1 MKILILCLIALLAG
15 WHLYIGY
22 RDYKSTDNPIPFN
35 VLTVYDRTTYKK
47 WQRYHKEHVG
57 LSMIEKTVSS
67 LLLYVLI
74 RLNVFAGIAPGSG
87 VYGPMIAV
95 ILFDSIL
102 ETVVDVIFS
111 YLSMGIEEKYGF
123 NKTTMD
129 TFFMDQLKSFVIGVV
144 LNIALMSI
152 FVAIHRAMGDWILVL
167 FAGLI
172 LLVVLLISFLFPY
185 LSGIFN
191 KFTPLE
197 DGELRQ
203 KLTELLEKHGYRVRD
218 ITVMDASRRTSK
230 SNAYFTGFG
239 KTKTIVLYDN
249 LLKALTTEEICA
261 VFAHEMGHGLHR
273 DTLKNQIYSLGSI
286 AMLAIL
292 MWLHARNPASCTP
305 FGFEGLNYGFIY
317 ILTGVYMSIFEIGY
331 GILTSRAQRKA
342 EFRADAQA
350 VDEGYGDA
358 LVSGLKKLAREDF
371 AQLSPD
377 PLIVRLMYSHPTLS
391 QRIAAIEK
399 RKAEK
404 P

>member
-129 TFFMDQLKSFVIGVV
+129 TFFMDQLKSFAIGVV

-152 FVAIHRAMGDWILVL
+152 FVAIHR
-167 FAGLI
+167 
-172 LLVVLLISFLFPY
+172 
-185 LSGIFN
+185 
-191 KFTPLE
+191 
-197 DGELRQ
+197 ELRQ

-292 MWLHARNPASCTP
+292 MWLHARTPASCTP

>member
-74 RLNVFAGIAPGSG
+74 RLNVFAGIAPGNG

-172 LLVVLLISFLFPY
+172 LIHA
-185 LSGIFN
+185 GRGG
-191 KFTPLE
+191 
-197 DGELRQ
+197 DGESDAIALS
-203 KLTELLEKHGYRVRD
+203 RVL
-218 ITVMDASRRTSK
+218 
-230 SNAYFTGFG
+230 
-239 KTKTIVLYDN
+239 VLAAG
-249 LLKALTTEEICA
+249 LA
-261 VFAHEMGHGLHR
+261 VFHLVADELIRAVGHHTDQNPGQNDQQIFERSFQTEASFPFSGLIIVR
-273 DTLKNQIYSLGSI
+273 FFQKRNIRSLKNDMGNAGNLNQTKS
-286 AMLAIL
+286 
-292 MWLHARNPASCTP
+292 TP
-305 FGFEGLNYGFIY
+305 R
-317 ILTGVYMSIFEIGY
+317 
-331 GILTSRAQRKA
+331 RA
-342 EFRADAQA
+342 
-350 VDEGYGDA
+350 VC
-358 LVSGLKKLAREDF
+358 
-371 AQLSPD
+371 
-377 PLIVRLMYSHPTLS
+377 
-391 QRIAAIEK
+391 
-399 RKAEK
+399 
-404 P
+404 

>member
-95 ILFDSIL
+95 VLFDSIL

-191 KFTPLE
+191 KFTPL
-197 DGELRQ
+197 
-203 KLTELLEKHGYRVRD
+203 
-218 ITVMDASRRTSK
+218 
-230 SNAYFTGFG
+230 
-239 KTKTIVLYDN
+239 
-249 LLKALTTEEICA
+249 
-261 VFAHEMGHGLHR
+261 
-273 DTLKNQIYSLGSI
+273 
-286 AMLAIL
+286 
-292 MWLHARNPASCTP
+292 
-305 FGFEGLNYGFIY
+305 
-317 ILTGVYMSIFEIGY
+317 
-331 GILTSRAQRKA
+331 
-342 EFRADAQA
+342 
-350 VDEGYGDA
+350 
-358 LVSGLKKLAREDF
+358 
-371 AQLSPD
+371 
-377 PLIVRLMYSHPTLS
+377 
-391 QRIAAIEK
+391 
-399 RKAEK
+399 
-404 P
+404 